1 MVRVLYLT
9 WETLLHPRMTPISVV
24 GRTSPRYCDI
34 SSYTLLPAEPAAMNG
49 PQTRETPHNRTR
61 RCTLLEAWIEGKLEC
76 IFGAADL
83 LARIAM
89 DEDLGSS
96 ERRPLR

>member
-34 SSYTLLPAEPAAMNG
+34 SSYTLLPAESAAMKWATNPG
-49 PQTRETPHNRTR
+49 NPSQPHEALHATRS
-61 RCTLLEAWIEGKLEC
+61 L
-76 IFGAADL
+76 D
-83 LARIAM
+83 
-89 DEDLGSS
+89 
-96 ERRPLR
+96 